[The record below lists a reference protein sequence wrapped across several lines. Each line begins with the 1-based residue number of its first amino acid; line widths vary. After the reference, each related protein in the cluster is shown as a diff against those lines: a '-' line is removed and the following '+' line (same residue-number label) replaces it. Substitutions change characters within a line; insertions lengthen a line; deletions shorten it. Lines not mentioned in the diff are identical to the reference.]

1 MILKRVEKTCQQN
14 TVRVSAWVDSPKIG
28 NDREIWFEFSA
39 EFEPLVSNHADAFLP
54 LLQIPSCVYGEELEF
69 IPPLSEQLYHHHK
82 IPMSIQ
88 TTWFP
93 ELHSIQV
100 NAHNL
105 VRRSR
110 PQEQENTTPL
120 VGTFFSAGVDSFYT
134 LIKNHQQ
141 ENHSPYNPKITH
153 LIMMQGYENPLKI
166 DEAGAFKQELLAR
179 TAKDFGLAGIHGK
192 SNFRDVFED
201 VKWGPY
207 YHGAGLAAAAL
218 LLSQGLSSVY
228 VPASCHWNNLFPW
241 GSHPLL
247 DPAWE
252 SEILSLIH
260 DGCEASRM
268 EKTRFCAEQ
277 DIRFLSSLYVCV
289 GKGKNNVNCGG
300 CNKCIRTETT
310 LEILGLLN
318 NAKTFE
324 KTFYPGFEKK
334 FTRKTLRKHQHL
346 IQAEL
351 DFALENWALSEEL
364 NHPNA
369 NMKAFL
375 VYFIRRAKW
384 ALLKH
389 KILTLLKSSG

>member
-1 MILKRVEKTCQQN
+1 MKLNRIEKSVQGEI
-14 TVRVSAWVDSPKIG
+14 VRLSAWVDSPRVG
-28 NDREIWFEFSA
+28 TNTEIWFEFSR
-39 EFEPLVSNHADAFLP
+39 EWEHLIVNHADPFLP
-54 LLQIPSCVYGEELEF
+54 LLQIPCCVYGEELEF
-69 IPPLSEQLYHHHK
+69 TPALSEKLYSHHQ

-93 ELHSIQV
+93 ELHSIKV
-100 NAHNL
+100 NAPNL
-105 VRRSR
+105 IRREPS
-110 PQEQENTTPL
+110 NPL
-120 VGTFFSAGVDSFYT
+120 QAGSFFSAGVDSFYT
-134 LIKNHQQ
+134 LIKNHHQNQ
-141 ENHSPYNPKITH
+141 FSPYAPKITH

-166 DEAGAFKQELLAR
+166 DQAGGFKKELLDR
-179 TAKDFGLAGIHGK
+179 TAKDFGVKAIHGRT
-192 SNFRDVFED
+192 NFRDVFED

-218 LLSQGLSSVY
+218 MLSQGLGSVF

-252 SEILSLIH
+252 NESLSLIH

-268 EKTRFCAEQ
+268 EKTRFCAQTDE
-277 DIRFLSSLYVCV
+277 RFLRSLYVCV

-318 NAKTFE
+318 QTTTFE
-324 KTFYPGFEKK
+324 KTFYEGFERK
-334 FTRKTLRKHQHL
+334 FTQKTLKKSHHL

-351 DFALENWALSEEL
+351 DFALENWALSEEF
-364 NHPNA
+364 NHPSPR
-369 NMKAFL
+369 MKAFL
-375 VYFIRRAKW
+375 QLFIRKAKW
-384 ALLKH
+384 ALLRRN
-389 KILTLLKSSG
+389 LMSLLRSGSSIKNS